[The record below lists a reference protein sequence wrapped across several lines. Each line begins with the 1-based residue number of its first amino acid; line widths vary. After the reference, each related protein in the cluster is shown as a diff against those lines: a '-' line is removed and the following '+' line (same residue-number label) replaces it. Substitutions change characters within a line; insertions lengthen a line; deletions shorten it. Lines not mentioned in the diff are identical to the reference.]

1 MTKKRKIAF
10 TFVLV
15 VMLFLTFELLLRL
28 LHIGENIKP
37 FELIIFTGKP
47 YYIED
52 VKTIWRMKSGA
63 EFIHKNHYICLNSH
77 GLREREFNSYKH
89 GHRVLCLGGSTT
101 FGWGVSTEET
111 FSKVLE
117 SKLRECYG
125 KESFEVI
132 NAGIPGFTSIQ
143 GLKLLENN
151 YELFNPDW
159 IVFSFTY
166 NDQTKKEQSIVQIY
180 KYLDS
185 TIFKIR
191 RFLFLFRI
199 ARLTDIISKQFS
211 TPVSVESLTKMSPS
225 VPLENYKITLIKL
238 IQFCLEKGI
247 HLIFLSEVTHPENIG
262 AEDLYKDALH
272 AEAKEHNIA
281 VFDTES
287 IFMSAY
293 PYPPPTPVPL
303 SEDLRSE
310 LNLGSK
316 QENQMVLLRSN
327 ESQAIFPVRQ
337 TALLS
342 SSGDKTVFPES
353 IRLRLLDNCH
363 YTAEGHSLIAETLF
377 ESLARFYG
385 DCNQTQKPSLE

>member
-1 MTKKRKIAF
+1 
-10 TFVLV
+10 
-15 VMLFLTFELLLRL
+15 MLFFTFELLLRL

-63 EFIHKNHYICLNSH
+63 EFVHKNHHISLNSH
-77 GLREREFNSYKH
+77 GLREREFDSYKH
-89 GHRVLCLGGSTT
+89 SHRVLCLGGSTT

-166 NDQTKKEQSIVQIY
+166 NDQTKKEQSIVEIY

-185 TIFKIR
+185 NIFKIR

-211 TPVSVESLTKMSPS
+211 TPVSVESLTKISPS

-262 AEDLYKDALH
+262 ATENPYKDALH
-272 AEAKEHNIA
+272 SVAKEHNIA
-281 VFDTES
+281 VFDAES
-287 IFMSAY
+287 IFMSS
-293 PYPPPTPVPL
+293 YPPLHTPVPL
-303 SEDLRSE
+303 SEDLRTE

-316 QENQMVLLRSN
+316 QENRLTLLRNN
-327 ESQAIFPVRQ
+327 ESKAIFPVRQ

-342 SSGDKTVFPES
+342 NSDDKTVFPES

-363 YTAEGHSLIAETLF
+363 YTADGHSLIAETLF

-385 DCNQTQKPSLE
+385 DCNQTQKLSLE